1 MQEAR
6 APVATCLRLS
16 PKVRRIGAP
25 THEEGCRHV
34 FEHRYLEAVTTVAYF
49 TLISQGQAAWY
60 WKLLAWG
67 EGKEPPSGLGEQP
80 FPHRDS
86 SVTLTLPVHPC
97 CSFGPDS
104 PISSQSWFLLIL
116 FDSAQTSP
124 SLSTLSR
131 GRGLLLWFSLSHHHL
146 PFFRHLQGCCSPE
159 LLPDSPTKMS
169 AQEAET
175 LFSLALPCK
184 EGIC

>member
-131 GRGLLLWFSLSHHHL
+131 GRGLLLWFCPTTTFLSSDTYRAAVHRNCCLTL
-146 PFFRHLQGCCSPE
+146 PRKCQLRKQKPYFH
-159 LLPDSPTKMS
+159 
-169 AQEAET
+169 
-175 LFSLALPCK
+175 
-184 EGIC
+184 